1 MCLNFKLE
9 LKTTGPPWPLKLVE
23 EGVTAPSNRLTLLSY
38 GTAVF
43 CLENRK
49 KKDTYI
55 LFYYYYFQF
64 KRRVIKIMDVVNIL
78 VFFLYRENPEN
89 ALGL

>member
-49 KKDTYI
+49 KLIPTFYFIIIIFNLKD
-55 LFYYYYFQF
+55 
-64 KRRVIKIMDVVNIL
+64 
-78 VFFLYRENPEN
+78 
-89 ALGL
+89 A